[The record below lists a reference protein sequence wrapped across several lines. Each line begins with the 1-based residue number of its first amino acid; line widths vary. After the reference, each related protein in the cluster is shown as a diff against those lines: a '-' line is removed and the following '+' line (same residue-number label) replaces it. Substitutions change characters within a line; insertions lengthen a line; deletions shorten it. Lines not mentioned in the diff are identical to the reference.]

1 MRANPKFLV
10 ILEMVAKIPK
20 GNVSTYGEIA
30 YLSGFPRC
38 ARLVGTALRSG
49 VSGAHTP
56 WYRVVNS
63 QGKLSFPQDS
73 PNYKIQ
79 KQRLMDEGVVFHK
92 GAINLNQYGWDRDL
106 DKALWS

>member
-1 MRANPKFLV
+1 MRVNPKYLA

-30 YLSGFPRC
+30 SLSGFPRC
-38 ARLVGTALRSG
+38 ARLVGTALRSD
-49 VSGAHTP
+49 VSGPRIP

-63 QGKLSFPQDS
+63 QGKLSFPIGS
-73 PNYKIQ
+73 PKYKIQ
-79 KQRLMDEGVVFHK
+79 KQRLVEEGVVFHK
-92 GAINLNQYGWDRDL
+92 GSIDLNQYGWGRDL